1 MSISSI
7 TSNIDRTER
16 DIATLEKQ
24 KSNETDKEIRLLKNI
39 DSLTAQANKT
49 TSTSSLNSKM
59 NQIRSKQTEMN
70 RVEKKKADLSKKIAD
85 KNKQLRKYHIDLT
98 KEQERERKNRER
110 EQISFQRTL
119 NSELEKQKRL
129 TQETIRR
136 QSHISENSATID
148 QEKTIVEYDVFI
160 SHSSEDK
167 EDFVRPLTLELQDL
181 DVKVWY
187 DEFELKLGDSLRRSI
202 DKGLINS
209 KYGIVVLSTSFFKRN
224 WTQYELDG
232 FVNREMNGMKVILPI
247 WHKVSKDEVQKF
259 SPSLADKVALNSS
272 VYSIK
277 EIAEKINNL
286 LKKN

>member
-1 MSISSI
+1 MSISI
-7 TSNIDRTER
+7 IASNIARTER
-16 DIATLEKQ
+16 DIAALEKQ

-39 DSLTAQANKT
+39 DNLTVQANKA
-49 TSTSSLNSKM
+49 TSNSSLNSKL

-85 KNKQLRKYHIDLT
+85 KNKQLMKFQIDLT

-110 EQISFQRTL
+110 EQISFQKSL
-119 NSELEKQKRL
+119 NFEMEKQKRL
-129 TQETIRR
+129 TQETLREQGLITE
-136 QSHISENSATID
+136 SFKATN

-167 EDFVRPLTLELQDL
+167 EDFVRPLTIELQSL
-181 DVKVWY
+181 GVKVWY
-187 DEFELKLGDSLRRSI
+187 DEFELKIGDSLRRSI

-209 KYGIVVLSTSFFKRN
+209 KYGIVILSTSFFRRN

-277 EIAEKINNL
+277 EIAEEINTL
-286 LKKN
+286 LKQ

>member
-16 DIATLEKQ
+16 DIATLKKQ
-24 KSNETDKEIRLLKNI
+24 KSNETNKEIRLLKTI
-39 DSLTAQANKT
+39 DSLTAQANKA
-49 TSTSSLNSKM
+49 TSTSSLNSKL

-85 KNKQLRKYHIDLT
+85 KNKQLRKYQIDLT
-98 KEQERERKNRER
+98 KEQERERKKRER
-110 EQISFQRTL
+110 EQLSFQRTL
-119 NSELEKQKRL
+119 NSEMEKQKRL
-129 TQETIRR
+129 TQETLRE
-136 QSHISENSATID
+136 QNHLTESSTSISE
-148 QEKTIVEYDVFI
+148 EKIIVEYDVFI

-167 EDFVRPLTLELQDL
+167 EDFVRPLTLEMQSLGI
-181 DVKVWY
+181 KVWY
-187 DEFELKLGDSLRRSI
+187 DEFELKLGDSLRRTI

-277 EIAEKINNL
+277 EIAEEINTL
-286 LKKN
+286 LKQ

>member
-7 TSNIDRTER
+7 TSSIDRTER

-24 KSNETDKEIRLLKNI
+24 KSSETDKEIRLLKNI
-39 DSLTAQANKT
+39 DSLTTQANKA
-49 TSTSSLNSKM
+49 TSTSSLNSKL

-110 EQISFQRTL
+110 EQLSFQRTL

-129 TQETIRR
+129 TKETLRE
-136 QSHISENSATID
+136 QSHFSEIPATID
-148 QEKTIVEYDVFI
+148 QESENVEYDVFI

-167 EDFVRPLTLELQDL
+167 EDFVRPLTLELQEL
-181 DVKVWY
+181 GVKVWY

-209 KYGIVVLSTSFFKRN
+209 KYGIVILSTSFFKRN

-277 EIAEKINNL
+277 EIAEEINNF
-286 LKKN
+286 LK

>member
-7 TSNIDRTER
+7 TSSIDRTER

-24 KSNETDKEIRLLKNI
+24 KSSETDKEIRLLKNI
-39 DSLTAQANKT
+39 DSLTGQANKA

-85 KNKQLRKYHIDLT
+85 KNKQLRKYLIDLT

-110 EQISFQRTL
+110 EQLSFQRTL

-129 TQETIRR
+129 TKETLRE
-136 QSHISENSATID
+136 QSHFSETPTKID
-148 QEKTIVEYDVFI
+148 QETKNVEYDVFI

-167 EDFVRPLTLELQDL
+167 EDFVRPLTLELQEL
-181 DVKVWY
+181 GIKVWY

-277 EIAEKINNL
+277 EIAEEINTL
-286 LKKN
+286 VKQ

>member
-16 DIATLEKQ
+16 DIATLKKQ
-24 KSNETDKEIRLLKNI
+24 KSNETNKEIRLLKTI
-39 DSLTAQANKT
+39 DSLTAQANKA
-49 TSTSSLNSKM
+49 TSTSSLNSKL

-85 KNKQLRKYHIDLT
+85 KNKQLRKYQIDLT
-98 KEQERERKNRER
+98 KEQERERKKRER
-110 EQISFQRTL
+110 EQLSFQRTL
-119 NSELEKQKRL
+119 NSEMEKQKRL
-129 TQETIRR
+129 TQETLRE
-136 QSHISENSATID
+136 QNHLTESSTSISE
-148 QEKTIVEYDVFI
+148 EKIIVEYDVFI

-167 EDFVRPLTLELQDL
+167 EDFVRPLTLEMQSLGI
-181 DVKVWY
+181 KVWY
-187 DEFELKLGDSLRRSI
+187 DEFELKLGDSLRRTI

-277 EIAEKINNL
+277 EIAEEINTL
-286 LKKN
+286 LKK